1 LYQYVVVNDD
11 LDSAVDAVSEIIDG
25 KGERFKRSR
34 NGALDARVNELM
46 QGIQRAIDQIT
57 ARK

>member
-1 LYQYVVVNDD
+1 
-11 LDSAVDAVSEIIDG
+11 VSEIIDG

-34 NGALDARVNELM
+34 NGALERRVQELM
-46 QGIQRAIDQIT
+46 LGIERAIDQYT